1 MTLRFIDFKTSEPQ
15 NPPETDKF
23 RRVDSLSAIVACG
36 HYGEVGLLSLFLNW
50 QNTLFD
56 VGRSM
61 FDVRC
66 SFFS

>member
-36 HYGEVGLLSLFLNW
+36 HYGEVGLLSLFLN
-50 QNTLFD
+50 
-56 VGRSM
+56 
-61 FDVRC
+61 
-66 SFFS
+66 